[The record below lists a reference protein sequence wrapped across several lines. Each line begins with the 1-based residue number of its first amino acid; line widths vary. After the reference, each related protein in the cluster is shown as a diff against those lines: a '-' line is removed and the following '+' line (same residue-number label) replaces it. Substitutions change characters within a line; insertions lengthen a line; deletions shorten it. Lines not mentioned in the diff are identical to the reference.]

1 MPFDVALLVLLGA
14 LFHASW
20 NAIIKGGEDK
30 VLNTA
35 MISLGGAVISLCALP
50 FFPMPG
56 WQIWPFLMASVVLQT
71 VYFLLIAASYRLG
84 DIALVYPLMRGSAPL
99 VVTALSFTIFGER
112 ISTHALIGIGCI
124 SGGIFIMALGV
135 RANSL
140 KAAGLALINAVVIGL
155 YTLFDAWGARTANN
169 PISYVLW
176 ISLLPPVAL
185 FAYALYTRGRV
196 RVGEHLRTNWWR
208 GAVGGA
214 GSIGSYGVAL
224 WAMTKAPVALVAAL
238 RETSIVFALLISVFV
253 FRENGSVWRYLA
265 GGVITAGALALKLA

>member
-1 MPFDVALLVLLGA
+1 MLLGA
-14 LFHASW
+14 VFHASW

-35 MISLGGAVISLCALP
+35 MISLGAGVISLLALP
-50 FFPMPG
+50 FFPLPG
-56 WQIWPFLMASVVLQT
+56 WQILPFLLASVVLQT
-71 VYFLLIAASYRLG
+71 IYFLLIAASYRLG
-84 DIALVYPLMRGSAPL
+84 DIALVYPLMRGAAPL
-99 VVTALSFTIFGER
+99 VVTALSFTVFGER

-135 RANSL
+135 RANSA
-140 KAAGLALINAVVIGL
+140 KAAGLALLNAVMIGL
-155 YTLFDAWGARTANN
+155 YTLFDAWGARTAND

-176 ISLLPPVAL
+176 ISILPPIAL
-185 FAYALYTRGRV
+185 FAYAIYSRGSVRV
-196 RVGEHLRTNWWR
+196 REHLKINWWR
-208 GAVGGA
+208 AAVGGA

-253 FRENGSVWRYLA
+253 FRENGSIWRYLA

>member
-1 MPFDVALLVLLGA
+1 MLLGA

-20 NAIIKGGEDK
+20 NAIIKGGDDK

-35 MISLGGAVISLCALP
+35 MISLGAGVISLLALP
-50 FFPMPG
+50 FFPLPG
-56 WQIWPFLMASVVLQT
+56 WQILPFLLASVVLQT
-71 VYFLLIAASYRLG
+71 IYFLLIAASYRLG
-84 DIALVYPLMRGSAPL
+84 DIALVYPLMRGAAPL
-99 VVTALSFTIFGER
+99 VVTALSFTVFGER
-112 ISTHALIGIGCI
+112 ISTHALIGIACI

-135 RANSL
+135 RANSA
-140 KAAGLALINAVVIGL
+140 KAAALALLNAVMIGL
-155 YTLFDAWGARTANN
+155 YTLFDAWGARTAND

-176 ISLLPPVAL
+176 ISILPPIVL
-185 FAYALYTRGRV
+185 FAYALYSRGSVRV
-196 RVGEHLRTNWWR
+196 REHLKLNWWR
-208 GAVGGA
+208 AAVGGA

-253 FRENGSVWRYLA
+253 FRENGSIWRYLA

>member
-1 MPFDVALLVLLGA
+1 MLLGA

-35 MISLGGAVISLCALP
+35 MISLGAAVISLVALP

-56 WQIWPFLMASVVLQT
+56 WQIWPFLLASVVLQT
-71 VYFLLIAASYRLG
+71 IYFLLIAASYRLG
-84 DIALVYPLMRGSAPL
+84 DIALVYPLMRGAAPL
-99 VVTALSFTIFGER
+99 VVTALSFTVFGER
-112 ISTHALIGIGCI
+112 VSTHALIGIGCI

-135 RANSL
+135 RANSA
-140 KAAGLALINAVVIGL
+140 KAAGLALLNAVMIGM
-155 YTLFDAWGARTANN
+155 YTLFDAWGARMAND

-176 ISLLPPVAL
+176 ISILPPIAL
-185 FAYALYTRGRV
+185 FAYALYTRGSVRV
-196 RVGEHLRTNWWR
+196 REHLKLNWWR
-208 GAVGGA
+208 AAIGGA

-253 FRENGSVWRYLA
+253 FRENGSIWRYLA

>member
-1 MPFDVALLVLLGA
+1 MPFDIALLVLLGA

-20 NAIIKGGEDK
+20 NAIIKGGDDK

-35 MISLGGAVISLCALP
+35 MISLGAGVISLLALP
-50 FFPMPG
+50 FFPLPG
-56 WQIWPFLMASVVLQT
+56 WQILPFLLASVVLQT
-71 VYFLLIAASYRLG
+71 IYFLLIAASYRLG
-84 DIALVYPLMRGSAPL
+84 DIALVYPLMRGAAPL
-99 VVTALSFTIFGER
+99 VVTALSFTVFGER

-135 RANSL
+135 RANSA
-140 KAAGLALINAVVIGL
+140 KAAALALLNAVMIGM
-155 YTLFDAWGARTANN
+155 YTLFDAWGARTAND

-176 ISLLPPVAL
+176 ISILPPVAL
-185 FAYALYTRGRV
+185 FGYALYSRGSVRV
-196 RVGEHLRTNWWR
+196 REHLKLNWWR
-208 GAVGGA
+208 AAVGGA

-253 FRENGSVWRYLA
+253 FRENGSIWRYLA
-265 GGVITAGALALKLA
+265 GGVITAGALAIKLA

>member
-1 MPFDVALLVLLGA
+1 MPIDIALLVLLGA

-20 NAIIKGGEDK
+20 NAIIKGGDDK

-35 MISLGGAVISLCALP
+35 MISLGSGVISLCALP
-50 FFPMPG
+50 FFPLPG
-56 WQIWPFLMASVVLQT
+56 WQILPFLVASVVLQT
-71 VYFLLIAASYRLG
+71 IYYLLIAASYRLG
-84 DIALVYPLMRGSAPL
+84 DIALVYPLMRGAAPL

-135 RANSL
+135 RANSA
-140 KAAGLALINAVVIGL
+140 KAAALALLNAVMIGL
-155 YTLFDAWGARTANN
+155 YTLFDAWGARTAND

-176 ISLLPPVAL
+176 ISILPPVVL
-185 FAYALYTRGRV
+185 FGYALYSRGSVRV
-196 RVGEHLRTNWWR
+196 REHLKVNWWR
-208 GAVGGA
+208 AAVGGA

-224 WAMTKAPVALVAAL
+224 WAMTKAPVALVATL
-238 RETSIVFALLISVFV
+238 RETSIVFALLISVFI
-253 FRENGSVWRYLA
+253 FRENGSIWRYLA